1 MEQWSSGVLQ
11 KLKFQAPNLR
21 VLGVRCQEKETKKL
35 KPETLLFVIWNF

>member
-21 VLGVRCQEKETKKL
+21 VLGVRCQVSGKRNKEA
-35 KPETLLFVIWNF
+35 EA